1 MDKIEGILLGGLL
14 ALTGVWLLF
23 KAIGSATK
31 YLCKIAISTFHQ
43 IVSFLR
49 LAPPWFWSVFIITL
63 FCIFLV
69 YAAFFVLYRLK
80 ALKNKTSII
89 PVKTRNITIFDENE
103 ITAVSFGGDI
113 ITTKK
118 ISRNRPLKQ
127 LNRCS
132 SLSDAEKKVLES
144 MREKKSRQLEYFQRG
159 DALCL
164 DHNEE

>member
-1 MDKIEGILLGGLL
+1 MNKIEGILLGSLL

-31 YLCKIAISTFHQ
+31 YIVKIAISTFHQ
-43 IVSFLR
+43 ILSFLHF
-49 LAPPWFWSVFIITL
+49 APPWFWSVFIITL

-69 YAAFFVLYRLK
+69 YAAFVVLYRLQ

-118 ISRNRPLKQ
+118 ISRNRSLKR
-127 LNRCS
+127 LNQYSC
-132 SLSDAEKKVLES
+132 LSDAEKKVLAK
-144 MREKKSRQLEYFQRG
+144 MKEKKQQQLEYFQQG

-164 DHNEE
+164 EHNEE

>member
-1 MDKIEGILLGGLL
+1 MNKIEGILLGSLL

-31 YLCKIAISTFHQ
+31 YLCNIGISTFHQ

-49 LAPPWFWSVFIITL
+49 LAPPWFWSIFIITL

-80 ALKNKTSII
+80 ALKNKTSIV
-89 PVKTRNITIFDENE
+89 PVKTRNVTIFDEDK

-113 ITTKK
+113 ITTKE
-118 ISRNRPLKQ
+118 ISRNRPLKPI
-127 LNRCS
+127 NRYS
-132 SLSDAEKKVLES
+132 YLSDAEKKVLER
-144 MREKKSRQLEYFQRG
+144 MREQKPKRLGYFQSEG
-159 DALCL
+159 TVCL
-164 DHNEE
+164 EHNDE